1 VLVVVWV
8 AEPGWPAAVD
18 AAGQMA
24 GPDTDVVLV
33 HVMGDAE
40 EVVHGAFA
48 GLFGRGQ
55 SVPPTVDQAA
65 VTAAQDLL
73 DAAAARLTGLN
84 ENRRVRH
91 EIRHG
96 RVEREVV
103 AAAEDA
109 DLLVLSRD
117 GDSSRLGPR
126 SLGPAGRFIVD
137 HAPCAVLLTWPGT
150 APGVHTI
157 PPPPRHPPENPPEHP
172 PGRPPPR

>member
-1 VLVVVWV
+1 MLVVVWV

-18 AAGQMA
+18 AARQMA
-24 GPDTDVVLV
+24 GPDTDVILV

-84 ENRRVRH
+84 ENRRVRQ

-96 RVEREVV
+96 RVERQVV

-172 PGRPPPR
+172 PGRPPPH